1 MSASRMSP
9 WLNQPDV
16 YRRRALLRRWIFTL
30 FVLAQTAAGVWGM
43 VLVLPYHG
51 STPIEKAI
59 LITFIPLYAFVA
71 AGSWMA
77 LLGFYLRRRYRGQG
91 DALGILRRHAARLD
105 SVDLVK
111 TAVILPI
118 YHEDV
123 ERVFRGLRASIE
135 SVIATGARD
144 SFEFFVLSDSRDPQ
158 VWLEERAAWLHL
170 CDALDLHGRLHYRR
184 RRVNLK
190 AKTGNVSDFL
200 RRWGRAF
207 KYFVVFDADSVMSGQ
222 ALVTLVKLME
232 CEPRAGMIQT
242 VPTLFNAHSAFA
254 RMQQFVTHLYGPL
267 FSEGLAA
274 LQLNEA
280 VFWGHNAIIR
290 TEAFM
295 AHCGLRGMRGMGLW
309 RGTVLSHDFVE
320 AAFIRRA
327 GYEVWLEPAIEG
339 SYEESPPSLD
349 DELIRDKRWS
359 KGNLQHVKFLAFER
373 GMATA
378 HRMAFMNGIFAYL
391 ASPVWFLFLLFSTI
405 EVAQF
410 AAGDINYF
418 PDPRSLY
425 PNWPQWHPQWAVALV
440 TSTLVTLFL
449 PKLLALF
456 ELLVFDRRRRAGF
469 GGTGRLLQGF
479 LLENLFSI
487 LLAPIRMLA
496 HSAYVVQAVLNV
508 TVRWAG
514 QNRSDEIGWI
524 QALIRHAP
532 GMLLAIGWSGLAL
545 SLNANFFYWTI
556 PISLSLLLAAP
567 ITVWLSRFSLGAR
580 WRALGIWNTP
590 PELGVGDP
598 VIARF
603 ESLPDLHLKPERAP
617 DWLTWTLLHPRQAR
631 VAAAL
636 ATHRTGA
643 AKAAST
649 ELADRLLLEGIHAL
663 PVRAAARV
671 LDDGEAVMRLHR
683 HAWQAPADDPWGRL
697 VDQLT
702 RAICAR

>member
-1 MSASRMSP
+1 MKNLFGHDAF
-9 WLNQPDV
+9 
-16 YRRRALLRRWIFTL
+16 RRVALIRRWIFTA
-30 FVLAQTAAGVWGM
+30 FVLLQTTFGIWGM
-43 VLVLPYHG
+43 ILVLPYHG

-77 LLGFYLRRRYRGQG
+77 LFGFYIRRRFKSRG
-91 DALGILRRHAARLD
+91 DARSLLARF
-105 SVDLVK
+105 SVQLPTVPLVK
-111 TAVILPI
+111 TAVALPI

-135 SVIATGARD
+135 SVKATGHLDA
-144 SFEFFVLSDSRDPQ
+144 FEFFVLSDSRDPE
-158 VWLEERAAWLHL
+158 VWLEERAAWLML
-170 CDALDLHGRLHYRR
+170 CDELDLHGRLHYRR
-184 RRVNLK
+184 RRVNLR

-200 RRWGRAF
+200 RRWGRKF
-207 KYFVVFDADSVMSGQ
+207 KYFIVFDADSVMSGE
-222 ALVTLVKLME
+222 AVVTLVRLME
-232 CEPRAGMIQT
+232 CEPKAGMIQT
-242 VPTLFNAHSAFA
+242 VPRLFNARSAFA

-267 FSEGLAA
+267 FSVGLAA

-295 AHCGLRGMRGMGLW
+295 AHCGLKSMRGFGLW

-320 AAFIRRA
+320 ASFIRRA
-327 GYEVWLEPAIEG
+327 GYEVWLETGIEG
-339 SYEESPPSLD
+339 SFEESPPSLD

-359 KGNLQHVKFLAFER
+359 KGNLQHVSFIGFER
-373 GMATA
+373 GLATA

-418 PDPRSLY
+418 PNARSLY
-425 PNWPQWHPQWAVALV
+425 PNWPQWHPQWAIVLV

-456 ELLVFDRRRRAGF
+456 ELLVFDRSRRQGF
-469 GGTGRLLQGF
+469 GSVPRLLQGF

-496 HSAYVVQAVLNV
+496 HSAYVVQAILNV

-514 QNRSDEIGWI
+514 QNRSSEVGWV
-524 QALIRHAP
+524 QAVVRHAP
-532 GMLLAIGWSGLAL
+532 GMILAMIWSGIAL
-545 SLNANFFYWTI
+545 SLNANFFYWTV

-567 ITVWLSRFSLGAR
+567 ITVWLSRFSLGDR
-580 WRALGIWNTP
+580 WRAEGIWCTP
-590 PELGVGDP
+590 PERVLGDP
-598 VIARF
+598 VLVAFAAIP
-603 ESLPDLHLKPERAP
+603 EPILKPAKAP
-617 DWLTWTLLHPRQAR
+617 DWLTWTLLNPNQAR
-631 VAAAL
+631 IAAAL
-636 ATHRTGA
+636 AAHRTGA
-643 AKAAST
+643 AKRAST
-649 ELADRLLLEGIHAL
+649 ALADKLLAEGVQSV
-663 PVRAAARV
+663 PKRQAARV
-671 LDDGEAVMRLHR
+671 LDDADAVMRLHQ
-683 HAWQAPADDPWGRL
+683 HAWMAAPEDPWGRS

-702 RAICAR
+702 RAICTS